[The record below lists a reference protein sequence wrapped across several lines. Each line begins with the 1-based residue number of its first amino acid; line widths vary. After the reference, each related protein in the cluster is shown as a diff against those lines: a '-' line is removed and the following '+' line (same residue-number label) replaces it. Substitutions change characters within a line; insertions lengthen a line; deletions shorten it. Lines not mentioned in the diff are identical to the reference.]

1 MNSCDASRLAR
12 DTLLRALTDVMN
24 DVAETIGDLPN
35 QCRECKVYSALA
47 NFATK
52 LRKAGMQEE
61 ASIVEAVREQ
71 YDI

>member
-1 MNSCDASRLAR
+1 
-12 DTLLRALTDVMN
+12 MN

-61 ASIVEAVREQ
+61 ASIVEAVREE
-71 YDI
+71 YGI

>member
-1 MNSCDASRLAR
+1 MNNCDASHLAR
-12 DTLLRALTDVMN
+12 DTLLRALTDVLN
-24 DVAETIGDLPN
+24 DIAEKIGNLPD

-47 NFATK
+47 DFATK

-71 YDI
+71 YNI